1 MISNLVRL
9 SSAGIQY
16 NQKTG
21 IWYGTFHLKPFQ
33 YDYFYFEI
41 KDDHIHFSVSNYD
54 TLQFKLQMEFCIVKE
69 EDCYNKIHQLEEI
82 LQQHLKT
89 KYFEDFKQEALLFVQ
104 QINSIKELDLS
115 THLVLTNEVLKHNHD
130 YSCAFELNNLPFLF
144 IFKMKQFE
152 KVIEIHHTNKEHQ
165 PIFFDE
171 NALNFLGYV
180 FMDKLW
186 NTIKK
191 ISIHRVR
198 LLYK

>member
-1 MISNLVRL
+1 MISTLVRL
-9 SSAGIQY
+9 SSSGIQY

-21 IWYGTFHLKPFQ
+21 TWHGTFHLKPFQ

-41 KDDHIHFSVSNYD
+41 KDDNIHLGVSDYD

-69 EDCYNKIHQLEEI
+69 EECYDKIHQLEEI
-82 LQQHLKT
+82 LQQQSKT
-89 KYFEDFKQEALLFVQ
+89 RYFEHFKQEALCFVQ
-104 QINSIKELDLS
+104 QLNLIKKLDLS
-115 THLVLTNEVLKHNHD
+115 THLVLTKEVLKHNHD
-130 YSCAFELNNLPFLF
+130 YSCAFELKDLPFLF
-144 IFKMKQFE
+144 IFKKKKFE
-152 KVIEIHHTNKEHQ
+152 KVIEIHHKNKEHQ
-165 PIFFDE
+165 SIFCDE
-171 NALNFLGYV
+171 NMLNFLGYV